1 MRIRGQQTVG
11 EIIEISAKTA
21 VVAFGNLKSN
31 IALKKL
37 EFVSN
42 RQAKKAETISSL
54 TNHYY
59 SNLSESMRARKL
71 KFRPEIDLRGFRADE
86 ALTEVMNFLDDAVMV
101 GATELTI
108 LHGTGTGVLK
118 QIIRDYL
125 KTQHRVKDFSDG
137 DIDKGGAGITL
148 VYL

>member
-1 MRIRGQQTVG
+1 
-11 EIIEISAKTA
+11 
-21 VVAFGNLKSN
+21 
-31 IALKKL
+31 
-37 EFVSN
+37 
-42 RQAKKAETISSL
+42 
-54 TNHYY
+54 
-59 SNLSESMRARKL
+59 MRARKL